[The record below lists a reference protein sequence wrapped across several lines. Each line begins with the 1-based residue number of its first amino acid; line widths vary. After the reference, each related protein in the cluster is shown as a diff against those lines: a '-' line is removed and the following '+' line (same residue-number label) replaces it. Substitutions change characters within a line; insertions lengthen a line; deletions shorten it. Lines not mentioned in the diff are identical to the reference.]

1 MLLTY
6 SNKCVIIVIHVLNYT
21 FIYSNVNKFGGF
33 FMIDT
38 KKSETVNRVYP
49 KSGGWRVYPKSG
61 ELRVKSEELSLSGNY
76 LNAINIENIK
86 KTHSRNFSTLK
97 PKAAFTLAEVL
108 ITLGVIGVVAA
119 ITMPMLITNINDRAN
134 SERHANIAYKMT
146 QAMEQMRAHGKL
158 TAYDSTSAF
167 VDELQKYLK
176 ITKRCD
182 ADHIAECWPTDTVVN
197 AAGDEYDV
205 STCKTRAHLLPESDS
220 TDENVGLI
228 LADGASVILT
238 YDPTAAPM
246 DIGDKI
252 TASNKSLPVGKNKTK
267 DFAYTTDVTRSIDFV
282 TDVNGKKGPNSET
295 RENKYYDI
303 RNFKLAQFSDGCTG
317 ETGSYGCIKM
327 AGAASNWSPVNCS
340 LSASGTDDY
349 RNYCGPNPSGWST
362 DYWAGAKKLCAE
374 AGMQLFAS
382 SNLYSAWKRGEYSTE
397 LASVG
402 SNYSWTG
409 LENPDKRYAQAV
421 NFNSGAVG
429 HYSKGSGGNIAVL
442 CRGQ

>member
-1 MLLTY
+1 M
-6 SNKCVIIVIHVLNYT
+6 
-21 FIYSNVNKFGGF
+21 
-33 FMIDT
+33 T
-38 KKSETVNRVYP
+38 KSKISETVNREKVNSSY
-49 KSGGWRVYPKSG
+49 RFAVANEVTY
-61 ELRVKSEELSLSGNY
+61 SERSEHKGQF
-76 LNAINIENIK
+76 
-86 KTHSRNFSTLK
+86 HSSQLHCSHNN
-97 PKAAFTLAEVL
+97 AFTLAEVL

-158 TAYDSTSAF
+158 VQYDSTSAF

-182 ADHIAECWPTDTVVN
+182 ADHIAECWPTETVIN

-252 TASNKSLPVGKNKTK
+252 TASNKSLPVGKNKNK

-295 RENKYYDI
+295 RDNKYYDI
-303 RNFKLAQFSDGCTG
+303 RQFKLAQFTTPADPTPACTG
-317 ETGSYGCIKM
+317 ETGSQGCVKM
-327 AGAASNWSPVNCS
+327 AGTASNWSPISC
-340 LSASGTDDY
+340 ASSNSSSEDY
-349 RNYCGPNPSGWST
+349 QNYCGPTYSGYGS
-362 DYWAGAKKLCAE
+362 DYWAGAKKLCAQ
-374 AGMQLFAS
+374 AGMQLPDETT
-382 SNLYSAWKRGEYSTE
+382 LYNIYTAWKTGGEYQTE
-397 LASVG
+397 LA
-402 SNYSWTG
+402 
-409 LENPDKRYAQAV
+409 
-421 NFNSGAVG
+421 GA
-429 HYSKGSGGNIAVL
+429 GSGSKNYFWSSTEGSSYPQYYARYVDFSNGYRNYNGKNINTSGDAVL
-442 CRGQ
+442 CVGN

>member
-1 MLLTY
+1 MTKTQI
-6 SNKCVIIVIHVLNYT
+6 SE
-21 FIYSNVNKFGGF
+21 SVNRK
-33 FMIDT
+33 
-38 KKSETVNRVYP
+38 TVN
-49 KSGGWRVYPKSG
+49 SSH
-61 ELRVKSEELSLSGNY
+61 N
-76 LNAINIENIK
+76 N
-86 KTHSRNFSTLK
+86 
-97 PKAAFTLAEVL
+97 AFTLAEVL

-134 SERHANIAYKMT
+134 SERHANIAYKIT

-182 ADHIAECWPTDTVVN
+182 ADHIAECWPTETVIN
-197 AAGDEYDV
+197 AAGEEYDV

-282 TDVNGKKGPNSET
+282 SDVNGKKGPNSET
-295 RENKYYDI
+295 RDNKYYDI
-303 RNFKLAQFSDGCTG
+303 RNFKLAQFTTPADPTPACTG
-317 ETGSYGCIKM
+317 ERGSQGCVKM
-327 AGAASNWSPVNCS
+327 AGTASSWSPVNCNPS
-340 LSASGTDDY
+340 SDVYAGADI
-349 RNYCGPNPSGWST
+349 CGPTPSTYGS
-362 DYWAGAKKLCAE
+362 DYWAGAKKLCAD
-374 AGMQLFAS
+374 AGMQLPDETTLA
-382 SNLYSAWKRGEYSTE
+382 NIYTAWKTGGEYQTE
-397 LASVG
+397 LASAGSDWFWSSTEHSPSPQGFARIVG
-402 SNYSWTG
+402 
-409 LENPDKRYAQAV
+409 
-421 NFNSGAVG
+421 FNDGNSFN
-429 HYSKGSGGNIAVL
+429 YSKGDSYSVFAVL
-442 CRGQ
+442 CVGN

>member
-1 MLLTY
+1 MTETQI
-6 SNKCVIIVIHVLNYT
+6 SE
-21 FIYSNVNKFGGF
+21 SVNRK
-33 FMIDT
+33 
-38 KKSETVNRVYP
+38 TVNSSYQFAYANKVTYFER
-49 KSGGWRVYPKSG
+49 
-61 ELRVKSEELSLSGNY
+61 SEHKGQF
-76 LNAINIENIK
+76 
-86 KTHSRNFSTLK
+86 HSSQFHSSHKN
-97 PKAAFTLAEVL
+97 AFTLAEVL

-158 TAYDSTSAF
+158 TSYDSTSAF

-182 ADHIAECWPTDTVVN
+182 ADHIAECWPTETVIN

-295 RENKYYDI
+295 RDNKYYDI
-303 RNFKLAQFSDGCTG
+303 RQFKLAQFTTPADPTPACTG
-317 ETGSYGCIKM
+317 ETGSQCCVKM
-327 AGAASNWSPVNCS
+327 AGAASNWSPVNCDPS
-340 LSASGTDDY
+340 SDGYAGADI
-349 RNYCGPNPSGWST
+349 CGPTPSTYSY
-362 DYWAGAKKLCAE
+362 DYWAGAKKLCAD
-374 AGMQLFAS
+374 AGMQLPDETT
-382 SNLYSAWKRGEYSTE
+382 LYNIYTAWETDGEYQTE
-397 LASVG
+397 LASAG
-402 SNYSWTG
+402 SYWFWSST
-409 LENPDKRYAQAV
+409 EHSSYPQ
-421 NFNSGAVG
+421 G
-429 HYSKGSGGNIAVL
+429 HARNVIFDCALRGSGGKDYSLSGSAVL
-442 CRGQ
+442 CVGN